1 MFVNKEDY
9 YYYITVMNENYAQPE
24 MPKGCEEG
32 IISGMYRLQTSQAKQ
47 HHVQLLGSGAILREV
62 ITAAD
67 GEEGVEKA
75 KAENPDLILMDVM
88 MPKMDGYTAVEK
100 IKTEMNPAP
109 LVMMLTAKGTE
120 DDVMQGLVGGADDY
134 ITKPFAPREL
144 IARVKVALIKAGHK
158 EDLPE

>member
-1 MFVNKEDY
+1 MAIK
-9 YYYITVMNENYAQPE
+9 ILTVDDEAD
-24 MPKGCEEG
+24 
-32 IISGMYRLQTSQAKQ
+32 IRRLIQIKLKKA
-47 HHVQLLGSGAILREV
+47 GFEV
-62 ITAAD
+62 VTAVD

-88 MPKMDGYTAVEK
+88 MPKMDGITAVKK
-100 IKTEMNPAP
+100 IKMEMDPAP

-134 ITKPFAPREL
+134 IIKPFAPREL
-144 IARVKVALIKAGHK
+144 IARVKVALIKAGRK

>member
-1 MFVNKEDY
+1 MTIK
-9 YYYITVMNENYAQPE
+9 ILTVDDEPDVR
-24 MPKGCEEG
+24 
-32 IISGMYRLQTSQAKQ
+32 RLIEIKLKKA
-47 HHVQLLGSGAILREV
+47 GFEV

-75 KAENPDLILMDVM
+75 KAENPDLVLMDVM

-100 IKTEMNPAP
+100 IKTEMDPAP

-144 IARVKVALIKAGHK
+144 VARVTVALIKAGRK
-158 EDLPE
+158 ADLPE

>member
-1 MFVNKEDY
+1 MTIK
-9 YYYITVMNENYAQPE
+9 ILTVDDEPDVR
-24 MPKGCEEG
+24 
-32 IISGMYRLQTSQAKQ
+32 RLIEIKLKKA
-47 HHVQLLGSGAILREV
+47 GFEV

-88 MPKMDGYTAVEK
+88 MPKMDGFTAVEK
-100 IKTEMNPAP
+100 IKTEMDPAP

-144 IARVKVALIKAGHK
+144 IARVKVALIKAGRK
-158 EDLPE
+158 ADLPE

>member
-1 MFVNKEDY
+1 MTIK
-9 YYYITVMNENYAQPE
+9 ILTVDDEPDVR
-24 MPKGCEEG
+24 
-32 IISGMYRLQTSQAKQ
+32 RLIEIKLKKA
-47 HHVQLLGSGAILREV
+47 GFEV

-75 KAENPDLILMDVM
+75 KAEKPDLILMDVM
-88 MPKMDGYTAVEK
+88 MPKMDGFTAVEK
-100 IKTEMNPAP
+100 IKAEMNPAP

-144 IARVKVALIKAGHK
+144 IARVKVVLIKAGLK
-158 EDLPE
+158 ADLPE

>member
-1 MFVNKEDY
+1 MTIK
-9 YYYITVMNENYAQPE
+9 ILTVDDEPDVR
-24 MPKGCEEG
+24 
-32 IISGMYRLQTSQAKQ
+32 RLIEIKLKKA
-47 HHVQLLGSGAILREV
+47 GFEV

-67 GEEGVEKA
+67 GEEGIEKA

-88 MPKMDGYTAVEK
+88 MPKMDGFTAVEK
-100 IKTEMNPAP
+100 IKTEMDPAP

-144 IARVKVALIKAGHK
+144 IARVKVALIKAGRK
-158 EDLPE
+158 ADLPE

>member
-1 MFVNKEDY
+1 MTIK
-9 YYYITVMNENYAQPE
+9 ILTVDVEPDVR
-24 MPKGCEEG
+24 
-32 IISGMYRLQTSQAKQ
+32 RLIEIKLKKA
-47 HHVQLLGSGAILREV
+47 GFEV
-62 ITAAD
+62 ITAVD

-75 KAENPDLILMDVM
+75 KAENPDLVLMDVM

-100 IKTEMNPAP
+100 IKTEMDPAP

-144 IARVKVALIKAGHK
+144 IARVKVALIKAGRK
-158 EDLPE
+158 ADLPE

>member
-1 MFVNKEDY
+1 MTIK
-9 YYYITVMNENYAQPE
+9 ILTVDDEPDVR
-24 MPKGCEEG
+24 
-32 IISGMYRLQTSQAKQ
+32 RLIEINLKKA
-47 HHVQLLGSGAILREV
+47 GFEV
-62 ITAAD
+62 ITAVD

-100 IKTEMNPAP
+100 IKTEMDPAP

-144 IARVKVALIKAGHK
+144 IARVKVALIKAGRK
-158 EDLPE
+158 ADLPE

>member
-1 MFVNKEDY
+1 MTIK
-9 YYYITVMNENYAQPE
+9 ILTVDDEPDVR
-24 MPKGCEEG
+24 
-32 IISGMYRLQTSQAKQ
+32 RLIEIKLKKA
-47 HHVQLLGSGAILREV
+47 GFEV

-88 MPKMDGYTAVEK
+88 MPKMDGFTAVEK
-100 IKTEMNPAP
+100 IKTEMDPAP

-144 IARVKVALIKAGHK
+144 VARVKVTLIKAGRK
-158 EDLPE
+158 ADLPE

>member
-1 MFVNKEDY
+1 MTIK
-9 YYYITVMNENYAQPE
+9 ILTVDDEPDVR
-24 MPKGCEEG
+24 
-32 IISGMYRLQTSQAKQ
+32 RLIEIKLKKA
-47 HHVQLLGSGAILREV
+47 GFDV

-67 GEEGVEKA
+67 GEEGVAKA

-88 MPKMDGYTAVEK
+88 MPKMDGFTAVEK

-120 DDVMQGLVGGADDY
+120 DDVMQGLIGGADDY

-144 IARVKVALIKAGHK
+144 IARVKVVLIKAGRK
-158 EDLPE
+158 ADLPE

>member
-1 MFVNKEDY
+1 MTIK
-9 YYYITVMNENYAQPE
+9 ILTVDDEPDVR
-24 MPKGCEEG
+24 
-32 IISGMYRLQTSQAKQ
+32 RLIEIKLKKA
-47 HHVQLLGSGAILREV
+47 GFEV
-62 ITAAD
+62 ITAVD

-75 KAENPDLILMDVM
+75 KAENPDLVLMDVM

-100 IKTEMNPAP
+100 IKTEMDPAP

-144 IARVKVALIKAGHK
+144 IARVKVALIKAGRK
-158 EDLPE
+158 ADLPE

>member
-1 MFVNKEDY
+1 MTIKVLTVDDEPDVRRLIEIKLKKE
-9 YYYITVMNENYAQPE
+9 
-24 MPKGCEEG
+24 GF
-32 IISGMYRLQTSQAKQ
+32 
-47 HHVQLLGSGAILREV
+47 EV

-75 KAENPDLILMDVM
+75 KSENPDLILMDVM
-88 MPKMDGYTAVEK
+88 MPKMDGFTAVEK
-100 IKTEMNPAP
+100 IKNEIDPAP

-144 IARVKVALIKAGHK
+144 IARVKVALIKAGRK
-158 EDLPE
+158 DDLPG

>member
-1 MFVNKEDY
+1 MTIK
-9 YYYITVMNENYAQPE
+9 ILTVDDEPDVR
-24 MPKGCEEG
+24 
-32 IISGMYRLQTSQAKQ
+32 RLIEIKLKKA
-47 HHVQLLGSGAILREV
+47 GFEV

-75 KAENPDLILMDVM
+75 KAEKPDLILMDVM
-88 MPKMDGYTAVEK
+88 MPKMDGFTAVQK
-100 IKTEMNPAP
+100 IKSEMKPAP

-144 IARVKVALIKAGHK
+144 IARVKVMLIKAGRK
-158 EDLPE
+158 ADLPE